1 MPRKPDLAQQIQNRV
16 AANRRA
22 SAFVREDFLSLGGY
36 DQVGRALGEL
46 VRNGALVRV
55 GYGIYAKARRSTVTG
70 KPVLTRPLIS
80 VATEG
85 LRKLGYKVS
94 PSTAA
99 MDYREGRSTQIP
111 ASQALN
117 LEGKRISRTIRFGR
131 DKIAYET
138 AQPVRRKAS

>member
-1 MPRKPDLAQQIQNRV
+1 MPRKLDLAQQIQKRV
-16 AANRRA
+16 AVNRRA
-22 SAFVREDFLSLGGY
+22 GAFVRDEFLNLGGY
-36 DQVGRALGEL
+36 DQVGRALREL
-46 VRNGALVRV
+46 VRDGALVRV

-70 KPVLTRPLIS
+70 KPVPTRPLIS

-94 PSTAA
+94 PSAA
-99 MDYREGRSTQIP
+99 ALAYREGRSTQIP

-117 LEGKRISRTIRFGR
+117 LGGKRISRAIRFGR

-138 AQPVRRKAS
+138 AQPRRRKAS

>member
-22 SAFVREDFLSLGGY
+22 GAFVREDFLGLGGY
-36 DQVGRALGEL
+36 DQVGRALREL

-55 GYGIYAKARRSTVTG
+55 GYGIYAKARPSTVTG
-70 KPVLTRPLIS
+70 KPVPTRPLVS

-94 PSTAA
+94 PSAAA
-99 MDYREGRSTQIP
+99 MAYRERRSTQIP

-117 LEGKRISRTIRFGR
+117 LEGRRISRAIRFGR
-131 DKIAYET
+131 EKITYET